1 MLGPWSITPR
11 AHFRRSQ
18 HLRCSQIGIRTSPI
32 QRLSI
37 QRFLAVLQGT
47 GSMPLRPAFAGR
59 DGNAFPNQCVFA
71 NGTDLGLT
79 HICGP
84 RCFVELMQ
92 HSRFPRFSAVFG
104 FHPCPKDQGEQ
115 FRRSLTVGSNF
126 ETSSAEA
133 GETALRTTI
142 AHRLS
147 LGRQEV
153 GNRRVLVRTRCRFG
167 LPLSVDGLIGEQLD
181 NGSQSPGGYQA

>member
-1 MLGPWSITPR
+1 MRGPWSITPG

-37 QRFLAVLQGT
+37 QRFLAVLQG
-47 GSMPLRPAFAGR
+47 SFDAPAAGIFAGR

-84 RCFVELMQ
+84 RCFIALRQ
-92 HSRFPRFSAVFG
+92 PSRFPRFFAVFG

-133 GETALRTTI
+133 LELSNSATI
-142 AHRLS
+142 ACCR
-147 LGRQEV
+147 REV
-153 GNRRVLVRTRCRFG
+153 AQNRWVLLRHDSRFNRG
-167 LPLSVDGLIGEQLD
+167 YWYP
-181 NGSQSPGGYQA
+181 NGSENVRRISLRVNGRSADIG